1 MTIAEAR
8 VIATQPWSATLT
20 AESTS
25 IDLGDFVILKYKL
38 SDSLLNLYYDTYDK
52 TYGIAATLAD
62 WTSDWGC
69 PVSDFIIP
77 KGF

>member
-8 VIATQPWSATLT
+8 VIAAQPWSAPL
-20 AESTS
+20 ASESTS

-52 TYGIAATLAD
+52 TYGVAATLAD

-69 PVSDFIIP
+69 PVSDFAIP
-77 KGF
+77 DGF